1 MRSRKIYIC
10 PSILSADFSN
20 MREELQK
27 IKNADM
33 IHCDI
38 MDGMFVPN
46 LSFGPKMVADIRE
59 HTDLPLDVHLM
70 IEQPQRYIE
79 NFAKAG
85 ADYITVH
92 YETCKE
98 NLRDVLMQIKALN
111 KKCGAVINPAT
122 PVSVLDSSIDLC
134 DMVLLMSVNPGF
146 GGQKF
151 IEPVLD
157 KLAEARKLIDQ
168 SGKNI
173 LLEIDGGINEK
184 YAPLAVSRGADVLVA
199 GSYIFAQKDIESAIE
214 QMRNL

>member
-1 MRSRKIYIC
+1 MNNRRIYIC
-10 PSILSADFSN
+10 PSILSADFSI
-20 MREELQK
+20 MREELHR

-46 LSFGPKMVADIRE
+46 LSFGPKMVADIRK

-92 YETCKE
+92 YEACKE
-98 NLRDVLMQIKALN
+98 NLNDVLMQIKALN

-122 PVSVLDSSIDLC
+122 PVSVLEGSIELC

-157 KLAEARKLIDQ
+157 KLADARKMIDD
-168 SGKNI
+168 SGKNV
-173 LLEIDGGINEK
+173 LLEIDGGINEI

-199 GSYIFAQKDIESAIE
+199 GSYLFAKSDTQSAIE